1 MGDLFGYSRDAQ
13 RFRDL
18 STGRWVSERAVR
30 DAVDRTADLASRR
43 MGELTARFR
52 AGELTAVEWQTGLLE
67 TIKSSQV
74 AAALAAYGGR
84 DAMSPSRWGTVGQLI
99 RTEYAYLRQ
108 FTADVLEGRQRWNG
122 RMDARARMY
131 GQATRRNY
139 EAIRRRESA
148 SAGLQ
153 FERNVLHPADHCQQC
168 LNQTALGS
176 VPIGTL
182 IPVGMRACRSGC
194 RCTLSFSR
202 QREMDEAAA

>member
-1 MGDLFGYSRDAQ
+1 MPDQMFGYSKESQ

-18 STGRWVSERAVR
+18 ESGRFVGERAVR
-30 DAVDRTADLASRR
+30 DAVDRVADLASRR

-52 AGELTAVEWQTGLLE
+52 AGEITAVAWQSGLLE
-67 TIKSSQV
+67 TIKSGQV

-84 DAMSPSRWGTVGQLI
+84 GAMTPERWGTVGQLI

-122 RMDARARMY
+122 RMDARARLY
-131 GQATRRNY
+131 GQAARRNY

-153 FERNVLHPADHCQQC
+153 YERNVLHPADHCQQC
-168 LNQTALGS
+168 QNQTALGP

-182 IPVGMRACRSGC
+182 IPVGMRTCRSGC
-194 RCTLSFSR
+194 KCTLSFSR
-202 QREMDEAAA
+202 HREQDEAA